1 MLWHAALRSHQRE
14 RHQERLEHVFGR
26 MSDLASKLP
35 EKPLKVKCTQLVHR
49 EWFRG
54 LMFKQNC
61 KDSIRYMHSLVFLF
75 PPTLLPESK

>member
-35 EKPLKVKCTQLVHR
+35 EKPLKVKCTHLVQR

-54 LMFKQNC
+54 LMFK
-61 KDSIRYMHSLVFLF
+61 
-75 PPTLLPESK
+75 